1 MEYKGRKL
9 TIGFLVGALVLTI
22 LYDIWVDKVFGVDA
36 TISRVINNWDDI
48 SPLFHTLFV
57 FGIGFLMGHLLWSQK
72 VGKNFIKEIIR
83 LAGEVDLELYQNE
96 TVRPLID
103 KIREDKEKMGL

>member
-1 MEYKGRKL
+1 MQRRKI
-9 TIGFLVGALVLTI
+9 TIGFLVGALIFTI
-22 LYDIWVDKVFGVDA
+22 LYDIWIDKVFGVDA

-72 VGKNFIKEIIR
+72 VGLNFIKEIIV
-83 LAGEVDLELYQNE
+83 LAKRITPVIGNDK
-96 TVRPLID
+96 TVRPLLD
-103 KIREDKEKMGL
+103 KIQEAKEKMGI